1 MLARV
6 IFASEIP
13 VVSAVGHETDV
24 SISDYVAD
32 LRAPTPS
39 AAAEL
44 VVPNMSDYSL
54 KLSSLLGTVRGIVA
68 KDIENKEKLLGSL
81 SRSKVLTNPVANIEI
96 REDELSYLSQ
106 RLDSLYR
113 GTVSEKEAA
122 FGNNLAKINALNP
135 LAVLSRG
142 YSLVQKDG
150 EVASSVSELNVGDSV
165 SVRFQDGEI
174 DATVMGVNKFS
185 ENITNE

>member
-1 MLARV
+1 M
-6 IFASEIP
+6 
-13 VVSAVGHETDV
+13 
-24 SISDYVAD
+24 
-32 LRAPTPS
+32 
-39 AAAEL
+39 
-44 VVPNMSDYSL
+44 
-54 KLSSLLGTVRGIVA
+54 
-68 KDIENKEKLLGSL
+68 
-81 SRSKVLTNPVANIEI
+81 LTNPVANIEI

-174 DATVMGVNKFS
+174 NATVMGVNKFS